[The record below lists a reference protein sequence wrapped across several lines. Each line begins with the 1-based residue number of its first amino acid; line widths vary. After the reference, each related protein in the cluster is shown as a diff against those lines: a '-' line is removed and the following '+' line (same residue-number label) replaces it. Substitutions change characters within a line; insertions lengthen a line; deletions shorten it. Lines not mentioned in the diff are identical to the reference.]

1 MNLLVTG
8 GSGYVGIALVRSLI
22 HHGHTVRVF
31 DLLPPTPKQRQEGF
45 EYVPGDL
52 LNPESLASALE
63 DMEAVYHLAWSFYP
77 EDRRREVEENLLGT
91 LNLLK
96 ACLSARVK
104 HFIFASSATVYG
116 PTGEEPVHESDPCH
130 PERSTIGGPVYAI
143 TKLAC
148 EYYILASQ
156 HDGPA
161 ATVMRIHG
169 VFNKDRLAQFSKM
182 IEQATEAKDIV
193 AVTEAGGQYAH
204 LDDVVWAMCEILER
218 DEAFGEIF
226 NLAGNRNY
234 LDKNLAEYITQ
245 KARTGSKVVLMNNPG
260 EGMISVSIDKLAR
273 TIGYHPCESDFL
285 REFIDS
291 RFP

>member
-1 MNLLVTG
+1 MNILVTG
-8 GSGYVGIALVRSLI
+8 GSGYIGMALVRSLI
-22 HHGHTVRVF
+22 HHGHTVHVF
-31 DLLPPTPKQRQEGF
+31 DLLPPVPKQSQEYF
-45 EYVPGDL
+45 EYVSGDML
-52 LNPESLASALE
+52 DPENLASALE
-63 DMEAVYHLAWSFYP
+63 DIEAVYHLAWSFYP
-77 EDRRREVEENLLGT
+77 DDNRREVEENLLGT
-91 LNLLK
+91 LNLLE
-96 ACLSARVK
+96 ACQAAGVK

-148 EYYILASQ
+148 EYTILASQ
-156 HDGPA
+156 HDGLA
-161 ATVMRIHG
+161 ATIMRIHG
-169 VFNKDRLAQFSKM
+169 VFSKDRLAQFSTM
-182 IEQATEAKDIV
+182 IEQATKAKDIL
-193 AVTEAGGQYAH
+193 AIAQSGGPYT
-204 LDDVVWAMCEILER
+204 LLEDVVWAMRGVLGK

-234 LDKNLAEYITQ
+234 LDRNLAEYIAQ

-285 REFIDS
+285 REFIDAH
-291 RFP
+291 FP